1 MIFFAASNMAHDN
14 AEPFNPLAIN
24 LRRQTQHLASL
35 IPPGTPCIAQLQ
47 SASNTQEFLS
57 ILSQLLS
64 NPAYTQIIATLF
76 RPILI
81 ELCARWLDQGSED
94 NLVALTLLIE
104 VHEELFP

>member
-1 MIFFAASNMAHDN
+1 M
-14 AEPFNPLAIN
+14 
-24 LRRQTQHLASL
+24 
-35 IPPGTPCIAQLQ
+35 
-47 SASNTQEFLS
+47 S

-81 ELCARWLDQGSED
+81 ELCARWLDEGSED